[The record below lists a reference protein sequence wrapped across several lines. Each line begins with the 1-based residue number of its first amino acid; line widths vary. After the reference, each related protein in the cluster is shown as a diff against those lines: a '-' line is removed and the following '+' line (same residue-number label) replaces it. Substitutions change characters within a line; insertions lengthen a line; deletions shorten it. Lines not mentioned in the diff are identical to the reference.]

1 LCVPGTIDEEIRV
14 RVLKKKQTAMEI
26 SDIRE
31 ILKTILKGGYKDE

>member
-1 LCVPGTIDEEIRV
+1 V